1 LSVKEALGDPWENV
15 ERDFPV
21 GSKAEGT
28 VVNITDFG
36 VFVEL
41 APGVEGLVPRR
52 YVSWKR
58 FKDINEV

>member
-1 LSVKEALGDPWENV
+1 MGKRGKGL
-15 ERDFPV
+15 PV

-41 APGVEGLVPRR
+41 APGVEA
-52 YVSWKR
+52 
-58 FKDINEV
+58 